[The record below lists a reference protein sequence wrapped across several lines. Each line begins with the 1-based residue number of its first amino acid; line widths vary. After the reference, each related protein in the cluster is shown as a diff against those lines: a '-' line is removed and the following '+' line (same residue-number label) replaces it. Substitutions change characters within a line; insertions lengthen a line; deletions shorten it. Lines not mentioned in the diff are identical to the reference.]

1 METIEQEKFLRNM
14 PKALDDRI
22 VQQVGRFDKSF
33 QARQKIMMNTRHM
46 INIILLQVDYV
57 VQVPN
62 LARAIAA
69 EHLLQVFQDLFL
81 APTKPLILVVLPTKD
96 ASGVSAKLKSPLT
109 GLPHPRS

>member
-22 VQQVGRFDKSF
+22 VQQVGHYHRLFA
-33 QARQKIMMNTRHM
+33 ARQILTKSRHM
-46 INIILLQVDYV
+46 IDIVDHL

-69 EHLLQVFQDLFL
+69 EHLLQVANQPYLQTN
-81 APTKPLILVVLPTKD
+81 P
-96 ASGVSAKLKSPLT
+96 
-109 GLPHPRS
+109 

>member
-22 VQQVGRFDKSF
+22 VHQVGYHHRLFDVQHIIAKSGP
-33 QARQKIMMNTRHM
+33 TM
-46 INIILLQVDYV
+46 IAITFFQVDHL

-69 EHLLQVFQDLFL
+69 EHLLQVVCQLHLLSSYKPLTLSFS
-81 APTKPLILVVLPTKD
+81 PTK
-96 ASGVSAKLKSPLT
+96 
-109 GLPHPRS
+109 